1 MARTRYAPDRGL
13 TVRMTVTM
21 FLLGLVFVA
30 FVAAIIGILTAVHAS
45 GAAIVLVALIFG
57 GGSAIAS
64 LFYSDKIALSA
75 AGARVVTPQDEP
87 ELHAI
92 VDRLCALAD
101 MDKPRVAIAPTRMP
115 NAFATGRNSKNSVL
129 CVTEGL
135 MYHSNLTPEEKEGV
149 LAHELS
155 HVAHKDVQVMTV
167 ASLLAIVAGLL
178 VRFAFY
184 SELFGGGR
192 RSSNNNQGG
201 IPVVL
206 IIMAVSVVVYAVSFL
221 LIRVLSRYRELA
233 ADRSGALLTGQ
244 PSALASAL
252 TKVSQG
258 MSRIPNED
266 LRAAEPL
273 NAFYFAPAMKLT
285 RGGGGGGGGGGGKS
299 LSQLFSTHPSLEKR
313 LEQLAKIQR
322 ELGQPTAGR
331 IERGPGRLMG
341 FLDTLLGRTKPVQ
354 PKLDDLFALPSAAIT
369 LQASSGFIPTG
380 SGSVCFRSVEGKTF
394 SDIESDVRDL
404 LNMDAGKPGGG
415 LPVEVTRDSYGYTWL
430 VSSHL
435 SDELDGLVTDLHAVN
450 SALVDNGFG
459 PQLLCTLVAF
469 RDERER
475 RLALVYLYKRG
486 TFYPFAPLSGQQ
498 RDNALEIQIKNA
510 LADDLK
516 IEQDL
521 TRWFPVWGAPGM

>member
-1 MARTRYAPDRGL
+1 MDAH
-13 TVRMTVTM
+13 
-21 FLLGLVFVA
+21 LG
-30 FVAAIIGILTAVHAS
+30 
-45 GAAIVLVALIFG
+45 
-57 GGSAIAS
+57 
-64 LFYSDKIALSA
+64 
-75 AGARVVTPQDEP
+75 
-87 ELHAI
+87 
-92 VDRLCALAD
+92 
-101 MDKPRVAIAPTRMP
+101 
-115 NAFATGRNSKNSVL
+115 
-129 CVTEGL
+129 
-135 MYHSNLTPEEKEGV
+135 LTPEELEGV

-285 RGGGGGGGGGGGKS
+285 RGGGGGGDGGGGKS

-313 LEQLAKIQR
+313 LEQLAKIQQQ
-322 ELGQPTAGR
+322 LGEPT
-331 IERGPGRLMG
+331 
-341 FLDTLLGRTKPVQ
+341 
-354 PKLDDLFALPSAAIT
+354 
-369 LQASSGFIPTG
+369 
-380 SGSVCFRSVEGKTF
+380 
-394 SDIESDVRDL
+394 
-404 LNMDAGKPGGG
+404 PGG
-415 LPVEVTRDSYGYTWL
+415 
-430 VSSHL
+430 
-435 SDELDGLVTDLHAVN
+435 
-450 SALVDNGFG
+450 
-459 PQLLCTLVAF
+459 
-469 RDERER
+469 
-475 RLALVYLYKRG
+475 
-486 TFYPFAPLSGQQ
+486 LSGP
-498 RDNALEIQIKNA
+498 R
-510 LADDLK
+510 
-516 IEQDL
+516 
-521 TRWFPVWGAPGM
+521 